1 MALTKAKIREILSD
15 AGVETDRITEAANRI
30 YDGYSAAL
38 DLAHDENAK
47 LREKV
52 AGFDDIRRELE
63 ELKKSSKQEDYDK
76 LKQEYDQYKADVEK
90 KEAQA
95 AKEKAYR
102 AALKDANLNEKGIE
116 KAVKYADWNGIELDD
131 DGNLKDAKKHIKE
144 VREEWAEYVTTQG
157 QKGADT
163 PKPPTGGGGA
173 KLSREDIYKTDDKG
187 RFVMDTQARQKAL
200 AKLIEDEAD

>member
-1 MALTKAKIREILSD
+1 MALTRKMLSALGIESEKIEQIIEAHAETVAALKDEADRNKAD
-15 AGVETDRITEAANRI
+15 AGELAEAKKQLKALQDATKGKD
-30 YDGYSAAL
+30 YDA
-38 DLAHDENAK
+38 
-47 LREKV
+47 
-52 AGFDDIRRELE
+52 
-63 ELKKSSKQEDYDK
+63 LKK
-76 LKQEYDQYKADVEK
+76 EYDEYKADVEK

-131 DGNLKDAKKHIKE
+131 DGSLKDAKKHIKE

-200 AKLIEDEAD
+200 AQLIEDEAD

>member
-1 MALTKAKIREILSD
+1 MALTRKMLSALGIESEKIEQIIEAHAETVAALKDEADRNKAD
-15 AGVETDRITEAANRI
+15 AGELAEVKKQLKALQDATKGKD
-30 YDGYSAAL
+30 YDA
-38 DLAHDENAK
+38 
-47 LREKV
+47 
-52 AGFDDIRRELE
+52 
-63 ELKKSSKQEDYDK
+63 LKK
-76 LKQEYDQYKADVEK
+76 EYDEYKADVEK

-116 KAVKYADWNGIELDD
+116 KAVKYADWNGVELDD

-200 AKLIEDEAD
+200 AQLIEDEAD

>member
-1 MALTKAKIREILSD
+1 MALTRKMLSALGIESEKIEQIIEAHAETVAALKDEADRNKAD
-15 AGVETDRITEAANRI
+15 AGELAEAKKQLKALQDATKGKD
-30 YDGYSAAL
+30 YDA
-38 DLAHDENAK
+38 
-47 LREKV
+47 
-52 AGFDDIRRELE
+52 
-63 ELKKSSKQEDYDK
+63 LKK
-76 LKQEYDQYKADVEK
+76 EYDEYKADVEK

-116 KAVKYADWNGIELDD
+116 KAVKYADWNGVELDD

-157 QKGADT
+157 QRGADT

-200 AKLIEDEAD
+200 AQLIEDEAD

>member
-1 MALTKAKIREILSD
+1 MALTRKMLSALGIESEKIEQIIEAHAETVAALKDEADRNKAD
-15 AGVETDRITEAANRI
+15 AGELAEAKKQLKALQDATKGKD
-30 YDGYSAAL
+30 YDA
-38 DLAHDENAK
+38 
-47 LREKV
+47 
-52 AGFDDIRRELE
+52 
-63 ELKKSSKQEDYDK
+63 LKK
-76 LKQEYDQYKADVEK
+76 EYDEYKADVEK

-131 DGNLKDAKKHIKE
+131 DGSLKDAKKHIKE